1 MNNLE
6 LYSCLRYT
14 PFDNKI
20 TSIFDNVSGDDEVNM
35 FYQSIFVKYKEK
47 NLQLLIDELNS
58 KIASKETRFI
68 NFIGAAG
75 TGKTTFLHYYYR
87 LVQER
92 SENVS
97 FGFVDLIKYPSE
109 SADEETFKQNL
120 CCCIDAVSDKETV
133 RRFLDC
139 YLACQESISFLS
151 GNNDIKLLNYLYLK
165 KMDEKHSANNDLKTH
180 YSIIQLITI
189 YVILFIYK
197 NNSIQHRLEQNVIC
211 FDNIDELSQV
221 YIAQN
226 VNVEILDVFSNVQE
240 YFEKIGSQIFDN
252 NYPFIDHC
260 TFIISIRA
268 INAKLL
274 GENQAQNE
282 RMRFQNNNVIF
293 DQRSFEYSKMLKSRI
308 NYFMTYPKTK
318 LEDNKRLAL
327 RKYTQMVADE
337 EGYVSSHIEPLLNF
351 DRRMLSFSFGRVLE
365 QYTWHDKIGNLPSG
379 IGKRGAILLNTL
391 DFLYNE
397 NNNSSLFSN
406 YVSADI
412 SIEKNNKRQKCNIHR
427 MCFTLLSNLSG
438 LGSVSKENR
447 MNVLNDETEFFE
459 HLHSVPLDLFWKKLE
474 RWYSPEDIKN
484 ALMML
489 ISTSSS
495 NYEVP
500 AFLEGSV
507 VNQMTMDFYHNGRT
521 KIRNLTYAQSLVD
534 RIMNMTE
541 IEKRSISIKINP
553 LCVVY
558 PYHVFIH
565 FEYFNV
571 VSYYDPN
578 NKKGEHLSPLFLISD
593 KNELRSCLNR
603 VRGAFGNIIDSAGKH
618 FCSFCNNESQEKC
631 QKENCKKRLD
641 DYKAD
646 QFCFNG
652 ALYSTRSI
660 TSFINYLDSYRVY
673 KWKNE
678 FDKEYQMILFEE
690 IKYYIEIFWSK
701 KVQDDAARQKIGEI
715 KRQLRFVEE
724 KGDYGSSIM
733 PISDDFAVE

>member
-75 TGKTTFLHYYYR
+75 TGKTTFLHYYHR

-120 CCCIDAVSDKETV
+120 CCCIDTVSDKETV

-139 YLACQESISFLS
+139 YLASQESISFLS
-151 GNNDIKLLNYLYLK
+151 GNKDIKLLNYLYLK

-240 YFEKIGSQIFDN
+240 YFEKIGSRIFDN

-351 DRRMLSFSFGRVLE
+351 DRRMLTFSFGRVLE
-365 QYTWHDKIGNLPSG
+365 QYTWHDAIGNLPSG

-412 SIEKNNKRQKCNIHR
+412 SLDRKSKRQKCNIHR

-438 LGSVSKENR
+438 LDSISKENR
-447 MNVLNDETEFFE
+447 KNVLNNETEFFE
-459 HLHSVPLDLFWKKLE
+459 HLHSVPLDLFWRRLE
-474 RWYSPEDIKN
+474 RWYSHDDIKN

-500 AFLEGSV
+500 AFLEGAV
-507 VNQMTMDFYHNGRT
+507 VDQMTKDFYHNSKT
-521 KIRNLTYAQSLVD
+521 QPQALTYAQALVS

-541 IEKRSISIKINP
+541 TEKRGISIKINP
-553 LCVVY
+553 LCVIY

-571 VSYYDPN
+571 VSYYDSN
-578 NKKGEHLSPLFLISD
+578 NKKGERLSPLFLISD
-593 KNELRSCLNR
+593 KNELKSCLNR

-618 FCSFCNNESQEKC
+618 FCSFCNNETQEKC
-631 QKENCKKRLD
+631 QKEKCKKRLD

-673 KWKNE
+673 KWKSE
-678 FDKEYQMILFEE
+678 LDKESQVILFNE
-690 IKYYIEIFWSK
+690 IQQYIDLFWNK
-701 KVQDDAARQKIGEI
+701 RVRDDAAQQKISEI
-715 KRQLRFVEE
+715 QRQLTFIEE